1 MSHNRLCDA
10 VLAAVSTWLI
20 LTLATAQQKLPAASD
35 QPAIGNSPSAKRTA
49 WLNRGR
55 EAPAGSAAA
64 ALRLAALDLPW
75 SPAAPVCIR
84 SGFVALREVAGFF
97 GFEYVDDVEQSAVK
111 LRTFIDR
118 VKTAPRGYAGLFDA
132 VQVKEEQLDQLYNF
146 DYQLLSEADN
156 LAAAIDQ
163 CRVALGVIPAPP
175 AAEGAAPAPTGLD
188 ALKAALNTVKRV
200 CTGLNDL
207 YDKRQHLLVG
217 SL

>member
-1 MSHNRLCDA
+1 MTDLTSQIKDQRGGFAKILSKIPGFKGYMEKETRRDA
-10 VLAAVSTWLI
+10 DKLVRDVVAARF
-20 LTLATAQQKLPAASD
+20 SD
-35 QPAIGNSPSAKRTA
+35 Q
-49 WLNRGR
+49 LD
-55 EAPAGSAAA
+55 
-64 ALRLAALDLPW
+64 RLTELQTDLL
-75 SPAAPVCIR
+75 ANA
-84 SGFVALREVAGFF
+84 

-132 VQVKEEQLDQLYNF
+132 VQVKEDQLDQLYNF

-163 CRVALGVIPAPP
+163 CRVALGVMPAPP
-175 AAEGAAPAPTGLD
+175 PAEGAAPAPTGLA
-188 ALKAALNTVKRV
+188 ALKAAMSAVKRI